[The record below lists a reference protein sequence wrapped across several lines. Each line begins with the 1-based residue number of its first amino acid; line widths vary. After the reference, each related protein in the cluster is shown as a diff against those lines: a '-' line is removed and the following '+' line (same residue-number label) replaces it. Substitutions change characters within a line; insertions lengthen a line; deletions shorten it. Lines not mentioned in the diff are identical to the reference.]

1 MRKATSTNTQNAK
14 QLTANCPILSTFH
27 LLGGRWKI
35 ALIWNIAQDINRFS
49 LLRNQLPGLSQ
60 KMLGQQL
67 KELEQD
73 GFIGKT
79 IFAEVP
85 PRTEYYLAEL
95 GQSLLPLLAQ
105 VYDWGLAHNLTQR
118 VQERYEA
125 EAASQ
130 SAR

>member
-1 MRKATSTNTQNAK
+1 MRKATSTNTQNAR

-35 ALIWNIAQDINRFS
+35 ALIWNIAQDVNRFG
-49 LLRNQLPGLSQ
+49 LLLSQLPGLSQ

-79 IFAEVP
+79 VFAEVP
-85 PRTEYYLAEL
+85 PRTEYHLTEL
-95 GQSLLPLLAQ
+95 GQSLMPLLAQ
-105 VYDWGLAHNLTQR
+105 VYDWGLANNLPQR

-125 EAASQ
+125 ATAAS
-130 SAR
+130 A